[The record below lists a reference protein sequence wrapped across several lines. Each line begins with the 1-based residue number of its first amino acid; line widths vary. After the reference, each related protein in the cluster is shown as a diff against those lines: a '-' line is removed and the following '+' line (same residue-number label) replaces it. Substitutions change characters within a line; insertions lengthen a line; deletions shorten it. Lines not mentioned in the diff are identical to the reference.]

1 MNYLALIWQTYATI
15 NQRTK
20 IEVYHSVAVENF
32 GQLKRYG
39 LSLLTFYKL
48 ASYFYV
54 TTEM

>member
-20 IEVYHSVAVENF
+20 IEVYHSVAVENL